1 MSFIQFI
8 NESEDKEI
16 TFCKNVASSLI
27 DKIRDSRS
35 MDNEVYI
42 SFSGME
48 FTEPFMFD
56 LILNVKR
63 NANPKA
69 KSDSHFNDLPWEDLN
84 FKEKG
89 YMIDANTK
97 MNKKE
102 TLVPKI
108 EFHILLNPKKEPS
121 CYNRLYH
128 RLVDILLHE
137 TNHLNQVGINR
148 EHPNTRV
155 SSQEE
160 RKKAKK
166 SNAYFLL
173 PEEIESMVDGMYARA
188 VEEDKFLDEVFFKYL
203 EPFVKTDYITTKEFE
218 ITMRA
223 WITHAIE
230 KHPDVKLSPKAD
242 IIIKSI

>member
-8 NESEDKEI
+8 NESEDKEL
-16 TFCKNVASSLI
+16 TFAKSVARTLI

-35 MDNEVYI
+35 MDEDDYI
-42 SFSGME
+42 TFSGME

-63 NANPKA
+63 EANPKA
-69 KSDSHFNDLPWEDLN
+69 KSDSHFNDLPWEDIN

-102 TLVPKI
+102 MLIPRI
-108 EFHILLNPKKEPS
+108 EFHILMNPKKEPS
-121 CYNRLYH
+121 CYNKLYH
-128 RLVDILLHE
+128 RLIDILVHE
-137 TNHLNQVGINR
+137 TNHLDQVGINR
-148 EHPNTRV
+148 DHPNVNVTP
-155 SSQEE
+155 QEK

-166 SNAYFLL
+166 SNNYFLL
-173 PEEIESMVDGMYARA
+173 PEEVESMVKGMYTRA
-188 VEEDKFLDEVFFKYL
+188 KEENRYLDDVFFEYL
-203 EPFVKTDYITTKEFE
+203 RPFVKTDYINTDEFE
-218 ITMRA
+218 ITMRT

-230 KHPDVKLSPKAD
+230 NYPDVKLSSKAD
-242 IIIKSI
+242 KIIKSI

>member
-16 TFCKNVASSLI
+16 TFCKAVAKSLI
-27 DKIRDSRS
+27 DKIRESRS
-35 MDNEVYI
+35 MDNEDYI

-56 LILNVKR
+56 LILNVR
-63 NANPKA
+63 RDSNPKA
-69 KSDSHFNDLPWEDLN
+69 KSDSQFNDLPWEDLN

-102 TLVPKI
+102 MLVPRI

-121 CYNRLYH
+121 FYNKLYH
-128 RLVDILLHE
+128 RLLDILVHE
-137 TNHLNQVGINR
+137 TNHLDQVGINR
-148 EHPNTRV
+148 DHPNTRV

-160 RKKAKK
+160 RKKSKK

-173 PEEIESMVDGMYARA
+173 PEEIESMVDGMYARS
-188 VEEDKFLDEVFFKYL
+188 VEENRFLDEVFFEYL
-203 EPFVKTDYITTKEFE
+203 RPFVKTDYITAKEFE

-230 KHPDVKLSPKAD
+230 NYPDVKLSPKAD
-242 IIIKSI
+242 TIIKSI